1 MNCFFGCSLM
11 STLGWQTQSEQ
22 RVVRTRVCPGGRKVD
37 RMGENLP
44 PGRASVLACTRAPR
58 HAHATMDPQERIESL
73 ILNVDDIL
81 RFVWKLGNELTKIK
95 LELQEL
101 KMCEKSVDTQEDALT
116 QMDSSQDDEGGKKEI
131 LVPSSPLAQNTPGK
145 KRGSYY

>member
-1 MNCFFGCSLM
+1 
-11 STLGWQTQSEQ
+11 
-22 RVVRTRVCPGGRKVD
+22 
-37 RMGENLP
+37 
-44 PGRASVLACTRAPR
+44 
-58 HAHATMDPQERIESL
+58 MDPQEGIESL

-101 KMCEKSVDTQEDALT
+101 KMCEKSVDTQEDVLT